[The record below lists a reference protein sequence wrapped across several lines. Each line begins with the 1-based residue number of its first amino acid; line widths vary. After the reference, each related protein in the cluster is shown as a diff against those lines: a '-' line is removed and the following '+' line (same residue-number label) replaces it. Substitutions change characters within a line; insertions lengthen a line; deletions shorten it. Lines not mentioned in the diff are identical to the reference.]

1 MARHASALKRARQ
14 NEARRLRNRMTKTRL
29 KNVAKAVRQELSSP
43 NPESAQAKLKQAQS
57 LLDKAAKKG
66 TLHKRTA
73 ARKISRLARLV
84 NRRKAA

>member
-29 KNVAKAVRQELSSP
+29 KNVAKTVRQEISAQ
-43 NPESAQAKLKQAQS
+43 NPETAQARLKQAQS
-57 LLDKAAKKG
+57 LIDKAAKKG

-73 ARKISRLARLV
+73 ARKVSRLARLV
-84 NRRKAA
+84 NRLKAS